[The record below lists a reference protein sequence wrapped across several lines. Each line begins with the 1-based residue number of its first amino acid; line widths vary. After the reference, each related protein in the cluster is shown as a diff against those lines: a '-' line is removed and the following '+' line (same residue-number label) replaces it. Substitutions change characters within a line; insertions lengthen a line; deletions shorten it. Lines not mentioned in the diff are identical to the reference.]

1 MVRIIYGQQCR
12 DPMDECGGFI
22 RRGRAGQQGGS
33 AGNGPGYHTQQ
44 REVNALRTLKVE
56 GENWLTQIVLWLPHL
71 RMACIYPPPTN

>member
-33 AGNGPGYHTQQ
+33 AGNGPGYHAQQ

-56 GENWLTQIVLWLPHL
+56 GEN
-71 RMACIYPPPTN
+71 